1 MNRSTKQASFTFKT
15 WGGTRKGAG
24 RKKGPRPP
32 IPHRARPPLPSRFPV
47 HVTLKV
53 AKDLPNLRR
62 SDLFEVV
69 RLCLVRG
76 KERFGFR
83 VVHFSVQG
91 SHIHLLCEA
100 KSKEALTRGA
110 KGLCVRLA
118 RRLNARLGRTGQV
131 FPERYHAH
139 ILRTPT
145 EVHRCL
151 VYVLLNARRHA
162 AQQGRKLPG
171 NYLDPLSSAYHYN
184 GWLGRNVMPTPGR
197 APPVVS
203 PHTWLLREGWRQ
215 VERFIPPEGGAKHL
229 ATWSS

>member
-1 MNRSTKQASFTFKT
+1 MKQTALKYQT
-15 WGGTRKGAG
+15 WGGRREGAG

-32 IPHRARPPLPSRFPV
+32 IPHRTRPSLLSRFPV

-53 AKDLPNLRR
+53 ASDLPNLRR
-62 SDLFEVV
+62 PDLFDVI
-69 RLCLVRG
+69 RLCLALG

-91 SHIHLLCEA
+91 NHIHLICEA
-100 KSKEALTRGA
+100 KGKEALTRGA

-118 RRLNARLGRTGQV
+118 RRLNKALGRKGQV
-131 FPERYHAH
+131 FPERYHAR

-162 AQQGRKLPG
+162 AQKERRLPY
-171 NYLDPLSSAYHYN
+171 NFLDPYSSAFHFD
-184 GWLGRNVMPTPGR
+184 GWHGVKVTPAPGR
-197 APPVVS
+197 SPPVARAR
-203 PHTWLLREGWRQ
+203 TWLLRKGWRQ
-215 VERFIPPEGGAKHL
+215 VEGPISPRTVPGGRR
-229 ATWSS
+229 